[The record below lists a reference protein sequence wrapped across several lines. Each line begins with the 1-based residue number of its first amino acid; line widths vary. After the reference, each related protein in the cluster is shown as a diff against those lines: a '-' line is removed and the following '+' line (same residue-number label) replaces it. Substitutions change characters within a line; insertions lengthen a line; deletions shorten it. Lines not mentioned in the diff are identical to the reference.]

1 MALWLEVGEVLET
14 AVTRSLLPKGFPA
27 GWDTC
32 RKGLGPE
39 TGYEDEEG
47 SA

>member
-27 GWDTC
+27 GWDMC
-32 RKGLGPE
+32 RKGLGPA
-39 TGYEDEEG
+39 TGYEEEEG